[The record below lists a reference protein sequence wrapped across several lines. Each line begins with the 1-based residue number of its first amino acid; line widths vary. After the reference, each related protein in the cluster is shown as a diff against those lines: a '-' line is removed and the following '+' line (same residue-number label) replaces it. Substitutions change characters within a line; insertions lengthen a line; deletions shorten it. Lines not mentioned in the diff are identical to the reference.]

1 MSKIRINDLAR
12 ELEVKSKE
20 ILDVLTTV
28 GVTEKKTHSSSLED
42 HEAELVRKTSPRPLR
57 RSAQFGEDFA
67 CRARRRRD
75 QDQDRPLAYLAPWRR
90 TARHHAAKGNSRTS
104 CGASG
109 SQAAGCPAGGRSE
122 GRNCGRSSDAAQGS
136 AAEARNRSSCA
147 ASTEN
152 GDAGIGSGHVPPA
165 VGGRDSAQSSRDTTR
180 RDHTGCLRQYSTACD
195 RRSAAGGYSC
205 RAGRKC
211 SASGAASGK

>member
-28 GVTEKKTHSSSLED
+28 GVTEKKTQFSRRSRSRTG
-42 HEAELVRKTSPRPLR
+42 AETSPRPLR

-75 QDQDRPLAYLAPWRR
+75 QDQDRPLAYLAPWRC
-90 TARHHAAKGNSRTS
+90 TARHHAAEGNSRTS

-109 SQAAGCPAGGRSE
+109 SQNAGCPAGGRSE

-152 GDAGIGSGHVPPA
+152 GDTGIGSGHVPPA

-180 RDHTGCLRQYSTACD
+180 RDQTGCLRQYSTACD